1 MTLTDRQ
8 RELYQDM
15 RAEGKHLLDRPEGW
29 YRNSTKTD
37 VRKTWALYQD
47 VQPKRERE
55 EA

>member
-15 RAEGKHLLDRPEGW
+15 RAEGKHLLDRPPGW
-29 YRNSTKTD
+29 WRSSADTD

-55 EA
+55 E